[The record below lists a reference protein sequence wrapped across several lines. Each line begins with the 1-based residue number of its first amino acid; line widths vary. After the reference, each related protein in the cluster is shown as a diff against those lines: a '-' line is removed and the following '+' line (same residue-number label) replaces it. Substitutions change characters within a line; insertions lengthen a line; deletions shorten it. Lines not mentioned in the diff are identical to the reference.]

1 MRRVLLSTLVA
12 ALPAVAMAADAE
24 RVVEARKGF
33 FSLVALEFGP
43 LAAMAKGEMPY
54 DADAAKAHAADL
66 VALTKYN
73 PSDLYAPG
81 TSADD
86 VKGTGAKAA
95 IWQDMDA
102 YQKKG
107 MAFFEAV
114 AALEPVAGNGQKE
127 LGAAVNKVGAT
138 CKSCHD
144 DFRAKN

>member
-1 MRRVLLSTLVA
+1 MRRVLLSALVA

-24 RVVEARKGF
+24 HVVEARKGF
-33 FSLVALEFGP
+33 FSLLAIEFGP

-86 VKGTGAKAA
+86 VKGTAAKAE
-95 IWQDMDA
+95 IWKDMDA
-102 YQKKG
+102 YQSKG

-114 AALEPVAGNGQKE
+114 AALEPAAGAGQKE
-127 LGAAVNKVGAT
+127 LAAAVGKVGGT

-144 DFRAKN
+144 DYRMKK